1 MSLQSTVVFEGQGR
15 SHDMPILSGHFWTFS
30 SKSLGVQKPDVKGFG
45 AKMVG
50 LLSRFNMFVDLFS
63 YIQSNGLAGSIVKT
77 LTWLWKPYDWVGR
90 LKFLSSLL
98 ADFFCICYVLLL
110 TGLIVKMLK
119 GLPTFLLGAGVVLLT
134 IRPLTPTVGFSQANQ
149 EPSKIY
155 GRKQPLTKEIRE
167 REGNA
172 MRRRA
177 RQDFGPN
184 QMSKAEK
191 ILLRK
196 IASASEQRDWP
207 TVQSLIDGYAGT
219 AEPIWAATINAALRC
234 GRYREGA
241 LIFEKCKQNVKIKH
255 EPLFNAAVKVLAK
268 CQEWAQVREVWEE
281 ALKACKFGPMMAAAR
296 LAAAADEGD
305 VQTAAAVL
313 DLMETND
320 VAIDVQHL
328 TTAIRACWGYGKS
341 RHKAAKYFFDL
352 FARFDLEP
360 DLIAFASLVGSYHT
374 APLELVMSAYDDM
387 KKRKIKANHIF
398 AEIYLAAL
406 LQKRPEDD
414 WPRTGPPLAR
424 ILADL
429 SSERLEAAKKV
440 LDDFD
445 AAEVRLTQFGQNIK
459 RALKMVKMERS
470 AFWNLVIVFMTRPKK
485 QRMRCG
491 ALRDCRIE
499 DTLPVC
505 GWHNSS
511 SVGSPANE
519 VVNGEE
525 LNIPLTLGQLQR
537 PHPTAV

>member
-1 MSLQSTVVFEGQGR
+1 
-15 SHDMPILSGHFWTFS
+15 
-30 SKSLGVQKPDVKGFG
+30 
-45 AKMVG
+45 
-50 LLSRFNMFVDLFS
+50 
-63 YIQSNGLAGSIVKT
+63 
-77 LTWLWKPYDWVGR
+77 
-90 LKFLSSLL
+90 
-98 ADFFCICYVLLL
+98 
-110 TGLIVKMLK
+110 MLK
-119 GLPTFLLGAGVVLLT
+119 GLPTFLLGASVVLLT
-134 IRPLTPTVGFSQANQ
+134 IWPLAPTVGFSQANQ

-167 REGNA
+167 RDGNA
-172 MRRRA
+172 VRRRA
-177 RQDFGPN
+177 RQDFGHN
-184 QMSKAEK
+184 QIISKAEK

-219 AEPIWAATINAALRC
+219 VEAIWAATINAALRC

-281 ALKACKFGPMMAAAR
+281 ALKACKFGPMMAVAR

-305 VQTAAAVL
+305 VETAAEVL

-320 VAIDVQHL
+320 VAIYVQHL

-374 APLELVMSAYDDM
+374 APLELVISAYDDM
-387 KKRKIKANHIF
+387 KRRKIKANHIF

-414 WPRTGPPLAR
+414 WPRTGPPLVR

-429 SSERLEAAKKV
+429 SSERLEAADKV

-445 AAEVRLTQFGQNIK
+445 AAEVRLTRFGQNIK
-459 RALKMVKMERS
+459 RAVKMLKMERG
-470 AFWNLVIVFMTRPKK
+470 AF
-485 QRMRCG
+485 
-491 ALRDCRIE
+491 
-499 DTLPVC
+499 
-505 GWHNSS
+505 
-511 SVGSPANE
+511 
-519 VVNGEE
+519 
-525 LNIPLTLGQLQR
+525 
-537 PHPTAV
+537 